1 MLKYLFFKIR
11 NYIEKLLDCK
21 SFDFIALSLIVF
33 LVIVQIILHS
43 FTKEDSS
50 IKKESYENIKVELS
64 EDFNFFLNVN
74 HQINYKIKKNDT
86 LIEILSNIG
95 ISDNDIFNILRAMKE
110 KINPKSLI
118 AGQELILRYH
128 INRNYKDIISNKKE
142 VEEWSILDELV
153 IKIDAETQI
162 SILRQDDK
170 NYISYEVK
178 KELTKKIVKYDFTI
192 NDSLFVDGQKSG
204 VSANIMVNLINLYSF
219 DIDFQRDIR
228 SGDKV
233 ELLLEAFYDNDD
245 KFVKD
250 GKILF
255 SSLNVRKNPIDIYLF
270 NNGKFDQYFNKD
282 GRTIKKSLLKT
293 PINGARLSSGFGM
306 RRHPILGYNK
316 MHQGLDFA
324 APTGTPIFAAGS
336 GTITYRGR
344 RGAYGNFILIKHN
357 NGYETAYAH
366 LSRYSSKFRN
376 GSRVKQGDVIGYV
389 GSTGRSTGP
398 HLHYE
403 VRKSGRRIDPRKM
416 KMIVSKKLPKKELK
430 KFFNNRDYIDSLR
443 EITMKQNL
451 F

>member
-1 MLKYLFFKIR
+1 M
-11 NYIEKLLDCK
+11 
-21 SFDFIALSLIVF
+21 
-33 LVIVQIILHS
+33 QIILHS
-43 FTKEDSS
+43 FKKED
-50 IKKESYENIKVELS
+50 ITVEKENYENIKVELS

-74 HQINYKIKKNDT
+74 HQINYKIKKKDT
-86 LIEILSNIG
+86 LIKILANIG
-95 ISDNDIFNILRAMKE
+95 ISDNDTFNILKAMKE

-118 AGQELILRYH
+118 AGQELILKYH
-128 INRNYKDIISNKKE
+128 INRNYKDIINDKKE
-142 VEEWSILDELV
+142 VEEWSILDELI
-153 IKIDAETQI
+153 IKINAETQI
-162 SILRQDDK
+162 SILRQDDE

-192 NDSLFVDGQKSG
+192 NNSLFVDGQKSG

-233 ELLLEAFYDNDD
+233 ELLLEAFYDNDG

-255 SSLNVRKNPIDIYLF
+255 SSLNIRKNPIDIYLF

-306 RRHPILGYNK
+306 RKHPILGYNK

-324 APTGTPIFAAGS
+324 APTGTPIFAAGN
-336 GTITYRGR
+336 GTITSRGR
-344 RGAYGNFILIKHN
+344 RGAYGHFILIKHN

-366 LSRYSSKFRN
+366 LSRYSRKFRK

-403 VRKSGRRIDPRKM
+403 VRKNGKRIDPRKM

-430 KFFNNRDYIDSLR
+430 KFFEKRDYIDSLR
-443 EITMKQNL
+443 EITIKQNL